1 MTTNATNEKD
11 AEARPFDASEFLKT
25 LPRLPGV
32 YRYFD
37 AQGNLLYVGK
47 ARDLKRRVSSYFQ
60 KTLAPRTEMMV
71 GLIARAEITVVN
83 SEAEALILESNL
95 IKSQSPRFNILFR
108 DDKSYPYLKFS
119 AGDFP
124 RLSYFRGALDKK
136 QTFFGPFPN
145 ATAAKEA
152 LSVVQ
157 KVFQIRVCENSVFNN
172 RSRPCLL
179 HQISRCS
186 GPCCNCVSQ
195 EEYAES
201 VRLSKEF
208 LRGESAEI
216 QKTLQQKME
225 RYAEKLEFE
234 KAAAVRD
241 QLAAISNVT
250 QMQTMT
256 ATPDFNVD
264 IIAAVIE
271 GGQICVNLA
280 MVRGGQHLGDRSIF
294 PKFSKD
300 TELPSVDEVIEASV
314 AQHYLEMDVP
324 PVVLANVE
332 ENADTISEL
341 LNALSPRTV
350 YFARKPQGIRK
361 KWLDLAT
368 MNARISLGRKLSEES
383 HQVGRIEA
391 LTEALGLQFD
401 REDYSNFKV
410 ECFDISHSSG
420 EATQASCVVFANN
433 KMDSS
438 QYRRFNIHDVTPG
451 DDYAAMRQ
459 VLTRRY
465 SRVARGEAKLPTI
478 VLVDGGRGQVSMA
491 CEVFDELGLDKNV
504 IVGVAKGEGRK
515 VGLEELIFADP
526 DKLPLKLGK
535 ESAALMLIAQI
546 RDEAH
551 RFAITGMR
559 AKRAK
564 ARNYSKIEDLEGV
577 GPKRRKKLLAH
588 FGSLKALSNASEEDI
603 ASVEGISHSIAKQ
616 IYSQLHG

>member
-1 MTTNATNEKD
+1 MTTNEKSTT
-11 AEARPFDASEFLKT
+11 EVQNKTFDASEFLKT

-60 KTLAPRTEMMV
+60 KTLAPRTQMMV
-71 GLIARAEITVVN
+71 DLIARAEITVVN

-157 KVFQIRVCENSVFNN
+157 KVFQVRVCENSVFNN

-186 GPCCNCVSQ
+186 GPCCNCVTK

-208 LRGESAEI
+208 LEI
-216 QKTLQQKME
+216 QKKLQQKME
-225 RYAEKLEFE
+225 KLAEALEFE

-264 IIAAVIE
+264 IIAAAIE

-280 MVRGGQHLGDRSIF
+280 MVRGGRHLGDRSIF

-300 TELPSVDEVIEASV
+300 TELPSVDEVVEAFV

-332 ENADTISEL
+332 DNSETISEL
-341 LNALSPRTV
+341 LNSLAQRTV
-350 YFARKPQGIRK
+350 YFARKPRGIRK
-361 KWLDLAT
+361 KWLDLAA
-368 MNARISLGRKLSEES
+368 MNA
-383 HQVGRIEA
+383 
-391 LTEALGLQFD
+391 
-401 REDYSNFKV
+401 
-410 ECFDISHSSG
+410 
-420 EATQASCVVFANN
+420 
-433 KMDSS
+433 
-438 QYRRFNIHDVTPG
+438 
-451 DDYAAMRQ
+451 
-459 VLTRRY
+459 
-465 SRVARGEAKLPTI
+465 
-478 VLVDGGRGQVSMA
+478 
-491 CEVFDELGLDKNV
+491 
-504 IVGVAKGEGRK
+504 
-515 VGLEELIFADP
+515 
-526 DKLPLKLGK
+526 
-535 ESAALMLIAQI
+535 
-546 RDEAH
+546 
-551 RFAITGMR
+551 
-559 AKRAK
+559 
-564 ARNYSKIEDLEGV
+564 
-577 GPKRRKKLLAH
+577 
-588 FGSLKALSNASEEDI
+588 
-603 ASVEGISHSIAKQ
+603 
-616 IYSQLHG
+616 